1 MKKSVSAAVIAA
13 IAAIV
18 NVTPLDAQWLHYP
31 TARVPITASGQPDL
45 NAPAPRAADGRP
57 DLSGM
62 WEAEAA
68 RVSRP
73 CPTTVCEELRTSD
86 LWLDFGHGL
95 AGGLPYQP
103 WAADAV
109 KQRKATNGK
118 EDPTSHCLPLGVPRL
133 LVDPEY
139 RKIVQVPG
147 LTVILTER
155 DAAYRQ
161 VFTDGRALPVDPQPS
176 WNGYSIGKWE
186 GDTLVVETNGLR
198 DGMWLD
204 RSGSPLTDAAKITER
219 FRRVNYG
226 SLEIAVTIDDSK
238 AYTKPFT
245 VTVKESIVLNTE
257 MLDYICTE
265 NERDLKHLVGK

>member
-1 MKKSVSAAVIAA
+1 MTKSVSAAAIAVIAV
-13 IAAIV
+13 IANAA
-18 NVTPLDAQWLHYP
+18 PLGAQWLHYS
-31 TARVPITASGQPDL
+31 TARVPTTASGQPDL
-45 NAPAPRAADGRP
+45 NAPAPRTADGKP

-62 WEAEAA
+62 WEAEAG

-73 CPTTVCEELRTSD
+73 CPTTVCEELRTSE

-109 KQRKATNGK
+109 KQRKVTNGK

-155 DAAYRQ
+155 DASYRQ
-161 VFTDGRALPVDPQPS
+161 VFTDGRPLPVDPQPS
-176 WNGYSIGKWE
+176 WNGYSTGRWE

-198 DGMWLD
+198 DAMWLD

-226 SLEIAVTIDDSK
+226 NLEIAVTIDDSK

-245 VTVKESIVLNTE
+245 VNVKESIVLNTE